1 MESCSWHNVNIHH
14 LHRAYNL
21 KATEDIVIDRVISKS
36 YISVLDQGEKDK
48 LIHDIKVILNRGDGK
63 QRINEGN
70 GEWEYPQEAFVVLAK
85 RL

>member
-1 MESCSWHNVNIHH
+1 M
-14 LHRAYNL
+14 
-21 KATEDIVIDRVISKS
+21 
-36 YISVLDQGEKDK
+36 LDQGEKDK